1 MSKSN
6 NSHETLWNL
15 IKDIRFGMLT
25 HRTSGGM
32 LHSHPL
38 TTQNRGLDDQAELY
52 FFIAKEGELYE
63 RLQTDG
69 SVNVAYA
76 DPGADSYVSLSG
88 QARFS
93 DDQEKKKT
101 LWSPMSKAWFP
112 EGPSDPNLAL
122 LVIKL
127 QHAEYWDVDESKMV
141 QLLKMA
147 KAAVT
152 GKPPTGLGE
161 HKEVNLG

>member
-1 MSKSN
+1 MSKDTTAHS
-6 NSHETLWNL
+6 TLWDL

-32 LHSHPL
+32 LESNPL
-38 TTQNRGLDDQAELY
+38 TTQNKALDEHSELY
-52 FFIAKEGELYE
+52 FFIPKHGELYGH
-63 RLQTDG
+63 LQTDG
-69 SVNVAYA
+69 NVNVSYA

-88 QARFS
+88 QARFI
-93 DDQEKKKT
+93 DDQSKKEA
-101 LWSPMSKAWFP
+101 LWSPMAKAWFP
-112 EGPSDPNLAL
+112 DGPTDPNLAL

-141 QLLKMA
+141 QLFKMA

-152 GKPPTGLGE
+152 GNPPTGLGE
-161 HKEVNLG
+161 HKEMNLS